1 MRHLH
6 PSSFAYNVRASRAGR
21 FRGNFRHAKAHLA
34 RARRLCRLMRI
45 GFGGAE
51 GNGRIDDR

>member
-21 FRGNFRHAKAHLA
+21 FEGKLSA
-34 RARRLCRLMRI
+34 RESPPCA
-45 GFGGAE
+45 GALL
-51 GNGRIDDR
+51 GLPTIANGRPQRGGEREDR